1 MSVTLGS
8 DVFVPEVIADITT
21 DILFRDTPLVN
32 SPYVADGSPAIYR
45 DGSNT
50 LTFPYWDTNKSVIM
64 QDQVET
70 RTGVTPSKISMDYYT
85 VEVNNKI
92 VSFDFS
98 ENMLEDILQ
107 TANPNAHV
115 AEIVAS
121 ESRIEIQGR
130 LIEQAESSPLMD
142 EANYLSAT
150 PANQL
155 LTVDSILRAKMIW
168 GEKAAGAVPGLFVHS
183 KQFTDLAQSDDF
195 KKLGTVTTNNAI
207 VQAQAPQGAVA
218 MVHGCLVY
226 LLDSVT
232 RKGGDVVSITRS
244 DDDAT
249 VTTAAAHRF
258 RVGDKV
264 VLSGATQSEYNGTHT
279 ITAVPAATTFV
290 YETSGTPATPATGSP
305 VIAPR
310 YESLFLLP
318 EALWLVIKSGMKT
331 QEHAHPGSVVITQDF
346 KFRYATTLRRVN
358 PRRAVRFSTR

>member
-21 DILFRDTPLVN
+21 DILFKDTPLVN

-70 RTGVTPSKISMDYYT
+70 RTGVSPSKISMDYYT

-107 TANPNAHV
+107 SANPNAHV

-121 ESRIEIQGR
+121 ESRLEIQGA
-130 LIEQAESSPLMD
+130 LISDAESSPLMD
-142 EANYLSAT
+142 EANYLSAS
-150 PANQL
+150 ANTQT
-155 LTVDSILRAKMIW
+155 LTVDSILRGKMVW

-195 KKLGTVTTNNAI
+195 KKLGTATTNNAI

-218 MVHGCLVY
+218 MVHGCLIY

-232 RKGGDVVSITRS
+232 QKGGSIVSITREGNL
-244 DDDAT
+244 AT
-249 VTTAAAHRF
+249 VTTEGPHRF
-258 RVGDKV
+258 KVGDKV
-264 VLSGATQSEYNGTHT
+264 VISGATQTEYNGTHT
-279 ITAVPAATTFV
+279 VTAVPAAATFV
-290 YETSGTPATPATGSP
+290 YPVSGTPATPATGSP
-305 VIAPR
+305 AIAPR

-318 EALWLVIKSGMKT
+318 EALWLVIKSGMRT
-331 QEHAHPGSVVITQDF
+331 QEHAHPGSTVITQDF

-358 PRRAVRFSTR
+358 PRRSIRFSTR